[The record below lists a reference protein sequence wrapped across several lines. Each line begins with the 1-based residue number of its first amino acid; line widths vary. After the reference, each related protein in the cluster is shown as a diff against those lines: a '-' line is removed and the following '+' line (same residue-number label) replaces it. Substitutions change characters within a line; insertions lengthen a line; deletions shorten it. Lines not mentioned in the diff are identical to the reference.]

1 MILNPPIA
9 SAISGDRRP
18 TQTRIKVQ
26 IPRHYHQQ
34 PIISHLTLQH
44 GLEVNILAALLGGNP
59 QDSGW
64 FDLELR
70 GTAEQIDS
78 ALIYLS
84 DLDVYL
90 WHQSGDEVE
99 GW

>member
-1 MILNPPIA
+1 MMSNL
-9 SAISGDRRP
+9 ISTPEKPGDRRP

-26 IPRHYHQQ
+26 IPRQYHQE
-34 PIISHLTLQH
+34 PIISHLASQY
-44 GLEVNILAALLGGNP
+44 GLEVNILAALLGTTS

-70 GTAEQIDS
+70 GSAEQINS

-84 DLDVYL
+84 DLDITL
-90 WHQSGDEVE
+90 WHRSGDETD